1 MGVNAF
7 IYYLRMLEVGQ
18 IYIFY
23 HLFFL
28 KKKKERERESIDGT
42 IIKTKV
48 CLFVIYYLI
57 SYLKLSVLEGG

>member
-23 HLFFL
+23 HLFF
-28 KKKKERERESIDGT
+28 KKKERERESIDGT